1 MTFRAQLDADLANV
15 FLNLEEFG
23 EAVVIDGVSLT
34 AVRDDDL
41 STERTKGP
49 PQPDALWADRT
60 VLHLRADAITRPV
73 EGQRLVVNGEGWYVR
88 QTSEAEGALEL
99 TLERQEA

>member
-1 MTFRAQLDADLANV
+1 VAFRAQLAADLAGV

-23 EAVVIDGVSLT
+23 EALVIDGVSLT

-60 VLHLRADAITRPV
+60 VLHLSADAMTRPV
-73 EGQRLVVNGEGWYVR
+73 EGQRLVVDGDGWFVL

-99 TLERQEA
+99 TLQRQEA